1 MTTPT
6 TDRIR
11 DFAQELYFIDNPEM
25 TTPEDKELKESGYW
39 ETAQRELMRSG
50 HAEHQPEALA
60 FLEQQAAE
68 LGRRVV
74 TDEEHGKLVDLER
87 KLDQLK
93 RKEKKLSETE
103 KALSLREIRSRSAQL
118 EKKIEKRE
126 KPEMYELG
134 KLKRFQVMHKKKP
147 EQPAPTSTT
156 QKHKG
161 CYIPKTKCARSLW
174 AACKKRKIGC
184 PKCQRL
190 IQISCRKKRGGFP
203 KFPKFS

>member
-1 MTTPT
+1 MATPT
-6 TDRIR
+6 KDEIR
-11 DFAQELYFIDNPEM
+11 DFAQELYFIDNPEL

-50 HAEHQPEALA
+50 HEEHHPEAIA

-87 KLDQLK
+87 RLEQLK
-93 RKEKKLSETE
+93 AKEKKLSEKE
-103 KALSLREIRSRSAQL
+103 KLLSLRDIQSKTEKL
-118 EKKIEKRE
+118 EEKIEKRE
-126 KPEMYELG
+126 KPE
-134 KLKRFQVMHKKKP
+134 KP
-147 EQPAPTSTT
+147 YKPKVAR
-156 QKHKG
+156 

-174 AACKKRKIGC
+174 AACKKRKISC

>member
-1 MTTPT
+1 MVTPT
-6 TDRIR
+6 REEILTRAESL
-11 DFAQELYFIDNPEM
+11 FYVDNPGM
-25 TTPEDKELKESGYW
+25 PTPEEDELKESGYW

-50 HAEHQPEALA
+50 HEEHHPEAIA

-87 KLDQLK
+87 KLEQLK

-147 EQPAPTSTT
+147 EQPAKTATT

-174 AACKKRKIGC
+174 MACKKRKIGC

-190 IQISCRKKRGGFP
+190 IEISCRKKRGGFP
-203 KFPKFS
+203 KFPKF